1 MNEITVLGIFVAD
14 ISFSGPKIPSIGETI
29 LGKKYNVGPGG
40 KGCNQAIA
48 IARLGGNINFIS
60 KIGKDAYGELALK
73 TLKKNKIPTEN
84 IIQDGDQQ
92 TGVAGI
98 LVDQNTGK
106 NAINVI
112 VGAPNSLKI
121 NEIEKQINLIKSS
134 KIFLTQLEVPKDVTL
149 HCLKT
154 AKENGCITILN
165 PAPASEISK
174 EFYNNIDF
182 FTPNETEAEFYTGI
196 KITNDQEAKH
206 AADKLLNLGIK
217 KIIITLGEK
226 GLFYSDGKEE
236 IYLKASDVKAIDT
249 TGAGDAF
256 NGGLAFCLSKE
267 KPIKECLE
275 LANTVA
281 GISTTKLGAGD
292 AMPFLKEIKI
302 L

>member
-1 MNEITVLGIFVAD
+1 MSEITVLGIFVAD

-48 IARLGGNINFIS
+48 IARLGGNTNFIS

-73 TLKKNKIPTEN
+73 TLEKNKISTEN
-84 IIQDGDQQ
+84 IIQDGNQQ

-112 VGAPNSLKI
+112 VGAPSSLRI
-121 NEIEKQINLIKSS
+121 SEIEKQINLIKRS

-196 KITNDQEAKH
+196 KITNDQEAKQ
-206 AADKLLNLGIK
+206 AAEKLLNLGIK
-217 KIIITLGEK
+217 KVIITLGEK

-236 IYLKASDVKAIDT
+236 ISLKANAVKAIDT

-256 NGGLAFCLSKE
+256 NGGLAFGLSKE

-275 LANTVA
+275 LANKVA

-292 AMPFLKEIKI
+292 AMPFIQNIK
-302 L
+302 